1 MPTTTATVQLSSS
14 DLTGDALSL
23 VRSSAISKAGYTNG
37 LDQTTGVGRK
47 TTASQSE
54 FTLFQAAEYA
64 PLTGTTKKAHKLYLA
79 NTSNVASEYFQVEV
93 GGTLVGYIYAGD
105 WAFIPWSGQ
114 NDVTITP
121 SEATTMT
128 LEYMLIYEG

>member
-1 MPTTTATVQLSSS
+1 MATTTATIQLSSS

-23 VRSSAISKAGYTNG
+23 VKSSAISKAGYTTG

-47 TTASQSE
+47 TTTSNAE
-54 FTLFQAAEYA
+54 FTLFQASDYA
-64 PLTGTTKKAHKLYLA
+64 PSTGTTKKAHKLYLA
-79 NTSNVASEYFQVEV
+79 NASNVASENFRIEV
-93 GGTLVGYIYAGD
+93 GGTLVGFIYAGD

-121 SEATTMT
+121 SENTTMT
-128 LEYMLIYEG
+128 IEYMLIYEG